1 MSTDEIHTTTLIG
14 PGALDRLIREHLSA
28 IGLRAVAIHREP
40 AAPCTYTVDVEPAP
54 VDTPAA
60 EQTETLEQVRI
71 MLIGAFEG
79 DPDNAHRAQAALEND
94 GIVALANIVRV
105 FVRNRGVI
113 IQRTIRERDDARRE
127 VDALTRTVLDLER
140 RESCIREA
148 LGAHYDPAA
157 GESPFGQI
165 TGVIAKLE
173 RERDDALAKLEGQRA
188 HTERLQRSVNIACDL
203 LAEARGIA
211 EDTGHAKLVS
221 AVDAWRCGDLDAA
234 ERLVALFENPGGEE
248 E

>member
-1 MSTDEIHTTTLIG
+1 MTDEIHTTTLIG

-79 DPDNAHRAQAALEND
+79 DPDNAHRAQAALEHG
-94 GIVALANIVRV
+94 GIVALANIARV
-105 FVRNRGVI
+105 LLLSQRKI
-113 IQRTIRERDDARRE
+113 IQQSTQEIGEHRRE
-127 VDALTRTVLDLER
+127 IDTLTRT
-140 RESCIREA
+140 
-148 LGAHYDPAA
+148 AH
-157 GESPFGQI
+157 EM
-165 TGVIAKLE
+165 E
-173 RERDDALAKLEGQRA
+173 RERDDLIEKLEVQRA
-188 HTERLQRSVNIACDL
+188 HTERLQRSDNIACDL

-221 AVDAWRCGDLDAA
+221 AVDAWRRDDLDAA
-234 ERLVALFENPGGEE
+234 EGLVALFENPGGEE
-248 E
+248 